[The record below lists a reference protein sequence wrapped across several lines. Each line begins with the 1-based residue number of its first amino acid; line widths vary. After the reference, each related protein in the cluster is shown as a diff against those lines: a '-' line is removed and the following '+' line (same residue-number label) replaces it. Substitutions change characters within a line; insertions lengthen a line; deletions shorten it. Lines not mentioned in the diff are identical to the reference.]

1 MISGIESRNVARIR
15 RLVSDNYNDKWDF
28 DADDV
33 AEAVV
38 DVGSHFMTL
47 VLTPEEQELL
57 IEDDNAMV
65 SVRLAVSGNVVGPAG
80 GEVTRRINRLE
91 EPFLFTWKKETFLP
105 SSWRLMQIHQPE
117 LPSALYGYDP
127 GDIRRAMS
135 GE

>member
-1 MISGIESRNVARIR
+1 
-15 RLVSDNYNDKWDF
+15 
-28 DADDV
+28 
-33 AEAVV
+33 
-38 DVGSHFMTL
+38 MTL

-105 SSWRLMQIHQPE
+105 SSWRLMQIHQSE
-117 LPSALYGYDP
+117 LPSELYGYDP